1 MSDKD
6 LNFDKIWGANGDINY
21 DFTDDNYLTG
31 WDFIGN
37 VPPARGMFN
46 RLQHDT
52 DRKQKYLND
61 HLKALSIKQ
70 YTVNDA
76 KMPTGNTGLPDTLF
90 SGIGNRIKNITG
102 ENDWKAAPAAT
113 LSELKKNLAAL
124 EVKNYTVNDAN
135 APTGNTALVDV
146 LLSGIGNRLK
156 NITGESD
163 WKTAPAATIRALK
176 NALDDL
182 PNQQYTLDD
191 TKAPATNTA
200 TLLTLISNLAN
211 EVKQN
216 KGTSDWKTAPATNLA
231 TLATL
236 ASNLA
241 SGADVTWSGNK
252 FTNAKLGITGL
263 MEQNG
268 YICFGKNFG
277 GLILQWGNLVA
288 PKTDNWVWVTNTF
301 PIAFASACFSVSC
314 CVELTN
320 YDYDSEV
327 EFMVRKLQKKSVD
340 IRFRSDHLGRKL
352 RWIALGT

>member
-102 ENDWKAAPAAT
+102 E
-113 LSELKKNLAAL
+113 
-124 EVKNYTVNDAN
+124 
-135 APTGNTALVDV
+135 
-146 LLSGIGNRLK
+146 R
-156 NITGESD
+156 D
-163 WKTAPAATIRALK
+163 WKTAPVATIRALK
-176 NALDDL
+176 NALDAL

-211 EVKQN
+211 EVKKN

-277 GLILQWGNLVA
+277 GLILQWG
-288 PKTDNWVWVTNTF
+288 TNSGT
-301 PIAFASACFSVSC
+301 CF
-314 CVELTN
+314 
-320 YDYDSEV
+320 
-327 EFMVRKLQKKSVD
+327 
-340 IRFRSDHLGRKL
+340 
-352 RWIALGT
+352 WIAAGL

>member
-61 HLKALSIKQ
+61 QLKALSIKQ

-76 KMPTGNTGLPDTLF
+76 TMPTGNTGLPDTLF

-102 ENDWKAAPAAT
+102 ENDWK
-113 LSELKKNLAAL
+113 
-124 EVKNYTVNDAN
+124 
-135 APTGNTALVDV
+135 
-146 LLSGIGNRLK
+146 
-156 NITGESD
+156 
-163 WKTAPAATIRALK
+163 TAPSATIRALK
-176 NALDDL
+176 NALDAL

-216 KGTSDWKTAPATNLA
+216 KGTDDWKTAPATNLA
-231 TLATL
+231 TLADL
-236 ASNLA
+236 VGNLA
-241 SGADVTWSGNK
+241 SGSDVTWSGNK
-252 FTNAKLGITGL
+252 FTNTKLGITGL
-263 MEQNG
+263 MEQKG

-277 GLILQWGNLVA
+277 GLILQWGISDVIKIGDDNYKVTQQYPLAVSTYLCGQATIFAGTDVFNNSNWNGATVA
-288 PKTDNWVWVTNTF
+288 SILNATTTGITLIIDTFSTTTITNKRVGYV
-301 PIAFASACFSVSC
+301 ILAKA
-314 CVELTN
+314 
-320 YDYDSEV
+320 
-327 EFMVRKLQKKSVD
+327 
-340 IRFRSDHLGRKL
+340 I
-352 RWIALGT
+352 

>member
-61 HLKALSIKQ
+61 QLKALSIKQ

-76 KMPTGNTGLPDTLF
+76 TMPTGNTGLPDTLF

-113 LSELKKNLAAL
+113 LSELKKNLAAF
-124 EVKNYTVNDAN
+124 ESKNYTVNDAN

-163 WKTAPAATIRALK
+163 WKTAPA
-176 NALDDL
+176 
-182 PNQQYTLDD
+182 
-191 TKAPATNTA
+191 
-200 TLLTLISNLAN
+200 
-211 EVKQN
+211 
-216 KGTSDWKTAPATNLA
+216 TNLA

-241 SGADVTWSGNK
+241 SAADVTWSGKK

-268 YICFGKNFG
+268 YICFGPNFG
-277 GLILQWGNLVA
+277 GLILQWGLESSNAFRGTVTYPIQFPNTVWCTFLNDPGSDPEAIQGAQIVRDVMPYSKTGFQFFERQVA
-288 PKTDNWVWVTNTF
+288 DNSGLACDQAT
-301 PIAFASACFSVSC
+301 AFWLSIG
-314 CVELTN
+314 
-320 YDYDSEV
+320 Y
-327 EFMVRKLQKKSVD
+327 
-340 IRFRSDHLGRKL
+340 
-352 RWIALGT
+352 

>member
-6 LNFDKIWGANGDINY
+6 LNFDKIWGANGNINY

-113 LSELKKNLAAL
+113 LRELKKNLAAL

-163 WKTAPAATIRALK
+163 WKTAPSATIRALK
-176 NALDDL
+176 NALDAL

-277 GLILQWGNLVA
+277 GLILQWGNCVLPSRDWNEV
-288 PKTDNWVWVTNTF
+288 KF
-301 PIAFASACFSVSC
+301 PINFPNACCMTSSCIMAVNNLASGSPVTVKSYSQSSFIAAV
-314 CVELTN
+314 
-320 YDYDSEV
+320 YDGYEWNCN
-327 EFMVRKLQKKSVD
+327 
-340 IRFRSDHLGRKL
+340 
-352 RWIALGT
+352 WIAVGY

>member
-124 EVKNYTVNDAN
+124 KSKNY
-135 APTGNTALVDV
+135 V
-146 LLSGIGNRLK
+146 LLSGIGNRIK
-156 NITGESD
+156 NITGERD
-163 WKTAPAATIRALK
+163 WKTAPVATIRALK
-176 NALDDL
+176 NALDAL

-241 SGADVTWSGNK
+241 SGADEIWSGNK

-277 GLILQWGNLVA
+277 GLILQWGNMSDPV
-288 PKTDNWVWVTNTF
+288 TF
-301 PIAFASACFSVSC
+301 PIAFPTKALNVVTILQTDGDGGNMSKNRLYIQTLTTTGFSIQSPQGS
-314 CVELTN
+314 
-320 YDYDSEV
+320 YRYY
-327 EFMVRKLQKKSVD
+327 
-340 IRFRSDHLGRKL
+340 
-352 RWIALGT
+352 ALGC